1 MITLPTYIRFTAV
14 LFCIIMIIFV
24 LIIGRP
30 LFSPLVLAIILSLLL
45 HPFCR
50 TMENWKVPPAL
61 SALTSI
67 MMVFAAL
74 FIVFSYFSY
83 EVTKIANEMPE
94 VGTRIDYTVD
104 KIVLWLEDNFGIGE
118 QDQARYVKNFMNS
131 FLEGGSNILGA
142 TVGMTADII
151 GALILLF
158 ISMFFLLY
166 YRQFFVEFLYKVTE
180 NNNNAYLRNLLYK
193 IEEVIKS
200 YVLGIITVIAILAVL
215 NTLGLFLIGIE
226 YAFFFGVLAALL
238 TIIPYL
244 GVFIGS
250 LLPIAYALLTK
261 DALWYPVAVAVL
273 FWFIQFMEGNFI
285 TPNIVGNKV
294 SLNPFVVLVALFAG
308 GLIWGPIGMILA
320 IPVVA
325 IAKVIFDEVEPL
337 KPYGYLLG
345 QPPKSTRPASDIK
358 TVSRRV
364 VKKV

>member
-1 MITLPTYIRFTAV
+1 M
-14 LFCIIMIIFV
+14 
-24 LIIGRP
+24 GRP
-30 LFSPLVLAIILSLLL
+30 LLSPLVLAIILSLLL

-50 TMENWKVPPAL
+50 RMENWKVPRVL
-61 SALTSI
+61 SALSS
-67 MMVFAAL
+67 MMIVFVIL

-83 EVTKIANEMPE
+83 EVTKIASEMPE
-94 VGTRIDYTVD
+94 VGSRIDYTVD
-104 KIVLWLEDNFGIGE
+104 KITLWLEDNIGIGE
-118 QDQARYVKNFMNS
+118 QDQARYIKNMMNN
-131 FLEGGSNILGA
+131 FLEGSSNILGT

-151 GALILLF
+151 GAIILLF
-158 ISMFFLLY
+158 FSMFFLLY

-180 NNNNAYLRNLLYK
+180 NNNNAHLRNLLYK
-193 IEEVIKS
+193 IEEVVKS
-200 YVLGIITVIAILAVL
+200 YVLGIITVIGILAVL
-215 NTLGLFLIGIE
+215 NTLGLALIGIE
-226 YAFFFGVLAALL
+226 FAFFFGVLAALL

-250 LLPIAYALLTK
+250 LLPIAYAFITK

-308 GLIWGPIGMILA
+308 GLVWGPIGMILA

-325 IAKVIFDEVEPL
+325 IAKVIFDEVESL

-345 QPPKSTRPASDIK
+345 QPPKSSHPASDSK
-358 TVSRRV
+358 TVSRKV
-364 VKKV
+364 VEKA